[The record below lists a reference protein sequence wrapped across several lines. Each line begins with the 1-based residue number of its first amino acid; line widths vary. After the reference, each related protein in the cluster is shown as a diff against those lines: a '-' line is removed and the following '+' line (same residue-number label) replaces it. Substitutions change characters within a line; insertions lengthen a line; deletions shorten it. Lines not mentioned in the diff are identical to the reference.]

1 MIDLDAFSHLIS
13 FSYQRDD
20 DFDTGGAAVALF
32 STDHP
37 GISLDKYLNHLKKMK
52 AEVVKRHE
60 ALLEQGAIDDAR
72 TCLAA
77 LKYVICDVH
86 AYHVDD
92 VLSEVLE
99 QADLIRVLDR
109 GCGHSNALALLY
121 IDIARKVDW
130 QIEGVNFPDHFFCRL
145 EKGGERIIFD
155 PADGCRVLEAHDLR
169 RIVKDAL
176 GAEAE
181 LSTEYFNGL
190 SARDSL
196 VSLGSKIKARYIET
210 GEYKAALDMTERLRV
225 LAPDEYRL
233 LLDAGVL
240 YGRIQRV
247 DDAVACLEEY
257 LDKVTD
263 SQLRQDAEFLL
274 YELRNS

>member
-13 FSYQRDD
+13 FSHQRDE
-20 DFDTGGAAVALF
+20 DFDTAEAAVALF

-52 AEVVKRHE
+52 IEVMKRHE
-60 ALLEQGAIDDAR
+60 ALLEQGAIDDVR

-92 VLSEVLE
+92 EHYEILE
-99 QADLIRVLDR
+99 RADFIRVLDR

-121 IDIARKVDW
+121 IDIARKVGW
-130 QIEGVNFPDHFFCRL
+130 QIEGVNFPDHFLGRL
-145 EKGGERIIFD
+145 EQGGERIIFD
-155 PADGCRVLEAHDLR
+155 PADGCRVLEAYDLR

-181 LSTEYFNGL
+181 LSTEYVNGL

-196 VSLGSKIKARYIET
+196 VSLGNRIKARYIET
-210 GEYKAALDMTERLRV
+210 GEYRSALNMVERLRV

-240 YGRIQRV
+240 YARIQRV
-247 DDAVACLEEY
+247 EDAVACLEEY
-257 LDKVTD
+257 MDKVTD
-263 SQLRQDAEFLL
+263 PRLRQNAEFLL
-274 YELRNS
+274 SELRNS